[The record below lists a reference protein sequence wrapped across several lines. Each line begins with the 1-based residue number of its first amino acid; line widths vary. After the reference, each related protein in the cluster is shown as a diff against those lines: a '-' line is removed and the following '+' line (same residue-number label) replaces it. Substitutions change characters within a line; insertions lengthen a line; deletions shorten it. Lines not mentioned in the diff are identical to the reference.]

1 MFVAV
6 CGQKHAAKPV
16 KVTSSTALTLNTLNG
31 KKLDMTKS
39 YKVYVQAYRNVK
51 GKKVYLSKSKELHVS
66 ASKNRFTNAAKIA
79 VRQSAV
85 TLRVGKTSQIKTTV
99 TKDDAKKPIQNHASN
114 RYWTDNAKVATV
126 DNNGK
131 ITAKGKGTTKVYVM
145 APNGV
150 KTSVKVTVK

>member
-39 YKVYVQAYRNVK
+39 YKVYVKAYRNVK
-51 GKKVYLSKSKELHVS
+51 GKKVYLSTSKELHTS
-66 ASKNRFTNAAKIA
+66 APKNKYTNAAKIT
-79 VRQSAV
+79 VRQSTV
-85 TLRVGKTSQIKTTV
+85 TLRVGKTSQIRYSTT
-99 TKDDAKKPIQNHASN
+99 KENAKKRMQTHAN
-114 RYWTDNAKVATV
+114 IRYWTDNAKVATV
-126 DNNGK
+126 DINGK

-150 KTSVKVTVK
+150 QTSVKVTVK